1 MLAIVPTAGLDAV
14 LVAVELALESGPP
27 SGRFSVEHVSV
38 GAARALQAHCGQL
51 NDLTRDAGM
60 ARTSLHL
67 APR

>member
-1 MLAIVPTAGLDAV
+1 
-14 LVAVELALESGPP
+14 LESGPP